1 MSLYLRMDL
10 RKFTSVILNM
20 NIICIAQ
27 WRYMCSNLW
36 SHVQNTNTFSCA
48 LLWPVVYSSQFYSL
62 MSRYFG
68 ALSIFTGKADTKDFT
83 VLVFTG
89 NAHSQWIWSE
99 NFWSCDSAP
108 PMAFGENTDYII
120 NIYLYLLE
128 NHFKVFI
135 ILSYHSFVYFK
146 LIVLLSYISFCFS
159 WSQT

>member
-1 MSLYLRMDL
+1 MVWYLLNLTVLTKAEPRSILWNSVNIRPYLLSKMSIIVLLYSE
-10 RKFTSVILNM
+10 KIYE
-20 NIICIAQ
+20 
-27 WRYMCSNLW
+27 RYMCSNLW

-62 MSRYFG
+62 NTRYFG
-68 ALSIFTGKADTKDFT
+68 AHSIFTSKVDTKDFT

-89 NAHSQWIWSE
+89 NAHFQWIWSD

-135 ILSYHSFVYFK
+135 LD
-146 LIVLLSYISFCFS
+146 LP
-159 WSQT
+159 